1 MFSLICAWTNGGV
14 NNRDADDLRRHR
26 AHYNVTVVNTEFHWR
41 AHAINYYLK
50 LHHRLNHRIYMYVFL
65 DRKLYIQQ
73 SINSNGYIYIEGSFV
88 VQFSTILIPISPV
101 SKHPLFCLGF
111 QSVWLKAVMISFQLL
126 RRYKWYD
133 IECKK
138 LSISVFMGV
147 MGHLI
152 TNALYTFV
160 KIDRNDIETVTG
172 SQNGNI
178 LNRRQ
183 WRVDD
188 LTHFDS
194 FFCRV
199 QYVLTLW
206 GSNRQHGA

>member
-1 MFSLICAWTNGGV
+1 
-14 NNRDADDLRRHR
+14 
-26 AHYNVTVVNTEFHWR
+26 
-41 AHAINYYLK
+41 
-50 LHHRLNHRIYMYVFL
+50 
-65 DRKLYIQQ
+65 
-73 SINSNGYIYIEGSFV
+73 
-88 VQFSTILIPISPV
+88 
-101 SKHPLFCLGF
+101 
-111 QSVWLKAVMISFQLL
+111 
-126 RRYKWYD
+126 
-133 IECKK
+133 
-138 LSISVFMGV
+138 MGV

-152 TNALYTFV
+152 TIALYTFV

-194 FFCRV
+194 FLCRV

-206 GSNRQHGA
+206 GSNRQHGAYDNALFYSFMF